1 MNFGGQDVKEVRELK
16 YISPSVHEVTIK
28 SVTGEVNKNGNPLIM
43 FTMYLKDGS
52 ADDTTDF
59 RFYLSDKAQT
69 VSYSKIRHIFT
80 KCVPDSE
87 YLGAVAS
94 DVIGLGEAYDN
105 ILRGKSLRIK
115 FIGEKYIKKDNTEG
129 LRSLIGYPEFAEAIE
144 AGAEYP
150 VVAAENS
157 KLVFDKNDSYD
168 LKPLPPA
175 TPDLDSGEDALPF

>member
-16 YISPSVHEVTIK
+16 YISPGVHEVTIK

-105 ILRGKSLRIK
+105 IDIHALNLFRHDDINKELQELRNEIGIK
-115 FIGEKYIKKDNTEG
+115 YNIKEINTNIN
-129 LRSLIGYPEFAEAIE
+129 SILI
-144 AGAEYP
+144 
-150 VVAAENS
+150 
-157 KLVFDKNDSYD
+157 
-168 LKPLPPA
+168 
-175 TPDLDSGEDALPF
+175 